1 MAILGFAGV
10 AAGAYIVIQSI
21 IVLSTIFHISEYFI
35 SFFAA
40 AIGTSLPELAI
51 DFNAIRKRKY
61 DFAIG
66 DIIGSSIVDASLSI
80 GIGPL
85 LFPSVISVDAAML
98 TGIYAIFASF
108 IVVLMLAL
116 RGKVD
121 KKAGVLFVTVYLFS
135 YVLLVYG

>member
-61 DFAIG
+61 DLAIG

-85 LFPSVISVDAAML
+85 LFPSVISGDAAML

-135 YVLLVYG
+135 CVLLVCG